1 MYYPIPTFM
10 VTQESLSTST
20 EMLCCL
26 LTSYISLNSQ
36 LGTISPHHGLAALSE
51 TFWFVPTE
59 RGGGGECYWHRARR
73 GQGAIR
79 HPTVRR
85 KAPCDEH
92 LPVPVSTVPRLG
104 NPHVACVHS
113 RPPSPAAV
121 TVMALGVAQRSATLS
136 NLCG

>member
-59 RGGGGECYWHRARR
+59 QGGGGECYWHRARR

-79 HPTVRR
+79 HPTHSAQESTLRRAPDCTSVNGAEAGKPSCCTCPQQTPVTCSCHSHGSRSGPEVR
-85 KAPCDEH
+85 H
-92 LPVPVSTVPRLG
+92 T
-104 NPHVACVHS
+104 
-113 RPPSPAAV
+113 
-121 TVMALGVAQRSATLS
+121 Q
-136 NLCG
+136 